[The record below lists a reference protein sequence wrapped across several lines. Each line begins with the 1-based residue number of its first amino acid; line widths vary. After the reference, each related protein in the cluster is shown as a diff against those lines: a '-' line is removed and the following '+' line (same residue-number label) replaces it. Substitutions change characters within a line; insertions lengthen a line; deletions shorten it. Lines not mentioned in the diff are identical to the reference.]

1 MAKPLSDRDRARL
14 AKLLNQM
21 TSDMSDAGNAVHHV
35 LALVKQYGLEHQWEQ
50 VLAGPDA
57 GDLAERN
64 KKALDLLT
72 RSLEQSKDT
81 ISCLEMHVLAA
92 ERELK
97 DALRIA
103 SYQRAEIKKLKL
115 ERTIRR
121 NKAQA
126 DMAAQVE
133 TLQAELT
140 TINANRTTDHSYEAK
155 IASLKAELAK
165 LRPAPDPWSERIV
178 AWIDAAK
185 IDRFTTQQCL
195 LEALGIPLDAH
206 TTGHARRLARVMG
219 CLDAWRQT
227 NNLLL
232 NGQRVRGWTC
242 RPDY

>member
-1 MAKPLSDRDRARL
+1 M
-14 AKLLNQM
+14 
-21 TSDMSDAGNAVHHV
+21 
-35 LALVKQYGLEHQWEQ
+35 
-50 VLAGPDA
+50 
-57 GDLAERN
+57 
-64 KKALDLLT
+64 
-72 RSLEQSKDT
+72 
-81 ISCLEMHVLAA
+81 
-92 ERELK
+92 K

-126 DMAAQVE
+126 DMAAQVETLQAELTTIKANSTTDHSYEATIASLEAELANRNKAQADMVALIE